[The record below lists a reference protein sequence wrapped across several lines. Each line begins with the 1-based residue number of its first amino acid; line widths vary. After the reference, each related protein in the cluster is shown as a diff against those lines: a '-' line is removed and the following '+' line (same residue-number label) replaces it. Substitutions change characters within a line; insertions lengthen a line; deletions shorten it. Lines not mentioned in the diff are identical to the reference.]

1 MVNKNIK
8 WLLFIH
14 TDINKTDLFKV
25 YEFNSIK
32 QMSYIL
38 GIEPQIISNYYHNL
52 IKDRGVLK
60 YCIIYQISH
69 K

>member
-8 WLLFIH
+8 WLLFLH
-14 TDINKTDLFKV
+14 TDIEKTQLFKI

-32 QMSYIL
+32 QMAYIL
-38 GIEPQIISNYYHNL
+38 DIEPQIISNYYHNL

-60 YCIIYQISH
+60 YCIIYQIS
-69 K
+69 KK